1 MDKMR
6 VPCNCTHTWNAS
18 DTVTD
23 HGKSLLLAQI
33 MMKAITAKLL
43 QASFPAG
50 VPSIALAS

>member
-6 VPCNCTHTWNAS
+6 DPCNCTHTWNAS

-23 HGKSLLLAQI
+23 HGTSLLLTQNI
-33 MMKAITAKLL
+33 MKVITAKLL

-50 VPSIALAS
+50 VPL